1 MRSSASATRRKP
13 CSAQCSRRARADI
26 DALSGF
32 TLAVGRGTMRIRPGR
47 GRSLAAG
54 IGVLL
59 VRIVGRVWVSCLG
72 GMVRGRGMGIGPA
85 GVFTIVWVIFG
96 LIGAGVSFYNAF
108 SREGVTLYEI
118 DMERRED
125 AGGGMF
131 CPQCG
136 QRI

>member
-1 MRSSASATRRKP
+1 
-13 CSAQCSRRARADI
+13 
-26 DALSGF
+26 
-32 TLAVGRGTMRIRPGR
+32 MRIRPGR

-59 VRIVGRVWVSCLG
+59 VTIVGLVMLSSFG
-72 GMVRGRGMGIGPA
+72 GMIRGPGMGIGPA

-108 SREGVTLYEI
+108 SRRGVALYEI
-118 DMERRED
+118 DVERYED
-125 AGGGMF
+125 AGEGEGAF

-136 QRI
+136 QHVEADSRFCRYCGTSLR

>member
-1 MRSSASATRRKP
+1 
-13 CSAQCSRRARADI
+13 
-26 DALSGF
+26 
-32 TLAVGRGTMRIRPGR
+32 MRIRPGR
-47 GRSLAAG
+47 GRSLVAG

-59 VRIVGRVWVSCLG
+59 VTIVGLVMLSSFG
-72 GMVRGRGMGIGPA
+72 GMMRGPGMGIGLA

-136 QRI
+136 QRIEADSRFCRHCGTPLR